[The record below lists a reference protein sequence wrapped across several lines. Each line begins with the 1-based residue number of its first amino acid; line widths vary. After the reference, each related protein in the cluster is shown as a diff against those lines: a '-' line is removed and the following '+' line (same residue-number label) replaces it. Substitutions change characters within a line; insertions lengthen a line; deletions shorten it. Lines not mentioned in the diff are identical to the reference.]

1 MLTVP
6 VKFDV
11 NAGELQAALK
21 QLQDGSQK
29 ALQEILDFNGKKVNI
44 EYNFTSNGSV
54 IAKELSEQEVAIRKA
69 NKAYLQS
76 VGGQQN
82 SVARTKKQ
90 IQVFKKL
97 RDELNQNNPKWKQYS
112 AAVKIAEDKLK
123 KLQGATAGSLDA
135 IRNQRSELVRMRNAV
150 AMNSPEFKKL
160 TLEIKKLDDR
170 FTQTAPKAK
179 SFFSV
184 LGKIAVAQAAFA
196 AVTGT
201 VRSAANALG
210 AFTARAKELEAFNL
224 AVKNVG
230 FTQAETNR
238 IFKQAETTANRLGAP
253 LQQVEKSYKRMIPAL
268 KAVGTSA
275 ADSDKFIAAISARS
289 QTLGLNTEQ
298 SGRLLEAFAQVLSKG
313 KLQAEELN
321 QQISE
326 LDGAFRTQFADALG
340 VSSAALNE
348 LISDSKITADV
359 FVKTVNKMQ
368 NGVDALAKRIKNGT
382 ATIQQLQNAA
392 SNIETKNLESIAK
405 TIEPAIKAFLEI
417 RLAVAEFIKE
427 FKETKTFDFLATT
440 FNQIAKSARTL
451 IDNILKLV
459 LAVSQ
464 LLAPITGL
472 LDGILSLDANFGG
485 LIGILAH
492 VVAGFLVFKGAIIG
506 AMLIGKLKVLVT
518 LTTVAF
524 KGLFVSS
531 KQAAV
536 GMNLATFSTKRL
548 LVGLRALGQAMPF
561 LAIAAGVGMLVNA
574 FRASGKAAQEI
585 RSLYSGTFSELSDAL
600 AETSNKAEKLPANI
614 GKATKTIKKAS
625 AESEYWG
632 GVTKRLAV
640 TLLAVGAATAVI
652 ATGGGALIIGATAQA
667 AVMGSLATKTL
678 LAAGAA
684 GTLAA
689 AYKTQEAAEAKL
701 ADSGRG
707 KAILEQRQEFNDEV
721 KEGIQRVKD
730 LGGEVGMVDFSGFA
744 SGSENLKRL
753 RPVINGLNSAVQ
765 TQIDKNNQI
774 IKQEE
779 EKKLSGKGNIDQIK
793 ATIELKEGEN
803 KQLRAFQVLTK
814 RSVKGLQD
822 ETAARIRNGDAAAK
836 AEASVEQ
843 LQKAQK
849 QLNEEINTDLIE
861 AQTEAIKKYGKEA
874 NAASLLAASNIA
886 AEVVAS
892 ERRTQLA
899 KDDLAVL
906 AKRGKLNE
914 EEIALQRQLT
924 NVVATETQ
932 KQAQLGIDARNAV
945 INAFKAGIA
954 EVDGQVDIILQ
965 SSSKLKGAF
974 DGVSGTFVSG
984 LQAANGL
991 IDEIASRELKG
1002 LEVGSAKRKQIIE
1015 RQLRAQAVTNE
1026 IENRIAVLKL
1036 TTQNKIATSQARI
1049 EQIKLR
1055 NAAKIA
1061 QAEGKSGLA
1070 KAYNEAANQQGLII
1084 QGLGQQFRIEKELL
1098 GIQKAT
1104 KDQKLI
1110 NKGLDEEL
1118 STSAQ
1123 GVANKLNVQLV
1134 SLKEAENK
1142 QKNLIK
1148 LAGDYGTAIAGA
1160 ATDTQNTA
1168 EALQGTS
1175 LENGIE
1181 EAKKITNAL
1190 ENAQGAGDGLNAVMN
1205 AAKDT
1210 MSGGAGEASKIV
1222 GFLEAAVGE
1231 AGELQRI
1238 VLRGG
1243 SARAMGGPVTSG
1255 KQYTVN
1261 DGGGREGF
1269 LSNSGKFSMLPAA
1282 RNMQW
1287 TAPTS
1292 GTVIPANLV
1301 NDFISASSS
1310 EKIQSA
1316 SSGIRPKQ
1324 NPAANTTSDGVSGN
1338 LVKQMTAALTG
1349 SGGNQRITNNVT
1361 IQSQQPVTDASK
1373 IMTNVARMRLRN
1385 GRRI

>member
-29 ALQEILDFNGKKVNI
+29 ALQEILDFNGKKINI

-170 FTQTAPKAK
+170 FTRTTPKAK
-179 SFFSV
+179 SFFGV
-184 LGKIAVAQAAFA
+184 LGRIAVAQTAFA

-201 VRSAANALG
+201 FRSAANAFG

-224 AVKNVG
+224 AIRNVG

-359 FVKTVNKMQ
+359 FVETVNKMQ
-368 NGVDALAKRIKNGT
+368 NGVDALAKRIENGT

-427 FKETKTFDFLATT
+427 FKQTKTFDFLATT

-451 IDNILKLV
+451 IDNTLKLV
-459 LAVSQ
+459 LAISQ

-472 LDGILSLDANFGG
+472 LDGILRLDANFGG
-485 LIGILAH
+485 LIGVLAH
-492 VVAGFLVFKGAIIG
+492 VAAGFLVFKAAIIG
-506 AMLIGKLKVLVT
+506 TMFIGKLKVLVT
-518 LTTVAF
+518 LTTVAL
-524 KGLFVSS
+524 KSLATSGKLS
-531 KQAAV
+531 AV
-536 GMNLATFSTKRL
+536 GMNMSTASAKRL
-548 LVGLRALGQAMPF
+548 AVGLRALKKAVPF
-561 LAIAAGVGMLVNA
+561 LAIAAGIGLIVNA
-574 FRASGKAAQEI
+574 FRASAKGAAEVKSAYSSSFDSLSESLEEVSTAAKKAPP
-585 RSLYSGTFSELSDAL
+585 TL
-600 AETSNKAEKLPANI
+600 AE
-614 GKATKTIKKAS
+614 ATQSVEQVADSAS
-625 AESEYWG
+625 FAG
-632 GVTKRLAV
+632 GAW
-640 TLLAVGAATAVI
+640 TLLGTGIIAVGVAAATA
-652 ATGGGALIIGATAQA
+652 ATGGLALVAIAATTAAAAAAAGAKANEELQKSGRGRQLIKSTKEYNALVSLAESKAKGLGAAIGAT
-667 AVMGSLATKTL
+667 
-678 LAAGAA
+678 
-684 GTLAA
+684 
-689 AYKTQEAAEAKL
+689 
-701 ADSGRG
+701 
-707 KAILEQRQEFNDEV
+707 
-721 KEGIQRVKD
+721 
-730 LGGEVGMVDFSGFA
+730 DFSNFA
-744 SGSENLKRL
+744 SGSENLEQL
-753 RPVINGLNSAVQ
+753 GILYSA
-765 TQIDKNNQI
+765 TSKN
-774 IKQEE
+774 IKER
-779 EKKLSGKGNIDQIK
+779 I
-793 ATIELKEGEN
+793 ATN
-803 KQLRAFQVLTK
+803 KQLIATERDREKVNEAVITK
-814 RSVKGLQD
+814 LEAENVQLAEKGRLAAASEKAIQD
-822 ETAARIRNGDAAAK
+822 ETAARIRNGDANATAA
-836 AEASVEQ
+836 ASAEQ

-874 NAASLLAASNIA
+874 NAASLIGASNIA

-892 ERRTQLA
+892 EQRTKNA
-899 KDDLAVL
+899 KEHLAVL

-945 INAFKAGIA
+945 IDAFKAGIA

-965 SSSKLKGAF
+965 SSSRLKGAF
-974 DGVSGTFVSG
+974 DGISGTFVSG

-1015 RQLRAQAVTNE
+1015 RQLRAQALTNE

-1049 EQIKLR
+1049 EQIRLR
-1055 NAAKIA
+1055 NLAKIA

-1070 KAYNEAANQQGLII
+1070 KAYSEAATQQGLII
-1084 QGLGQQFRIEKELL
+1084 QGLGQQFVIEKELL
-1098 GIQKAT
+1098 GITKAT

-1110 NKGLDEEL
+1110 SKGIDEKL

-1123 GVANKLNVQLV
+1123 GVANKLDVQLV
-1134 SLKEAENK
+1134 SLKEAEK
-1142 QKNLIK
+1142 KRKNLIK
-1148 LAGDYGTAIAGA
+1148 LAGDYGTAIAEA
-1160 ATDTQNTA
+1160 ATDSQDTA

-1175 LENGIE
+1175 LENGVEGAE
-1181 EAKKITNAL
+1181 EITKAL
-1190 ENAQGAGDGLNAVMN
+1190 DNAQGAGEGLESVMDAV
-1205 AAKDT
+1205 KDT
-1210 MSGGAGEASKIV
+1210 MSGGADEANKIV
-1222 GFLEAAVGE
+1222 GFLRKSVSEANK
-1231 AGELQRI
+1231 LQRI
-1238 VLRGG
+1238 VLESG
-1243 SARAMGGPVTSG
+1243 SRRAMGGPVTSG

-1282 RNMQW
+1282 RNIKW

-1361 IQSQQPVTDASK
+1361 IQSQQPVTDASQ

>member
-29 ALQEILDFNGKKVNI
+29 ALQEILDFNGKKINI

-90 IQVFKKL
+90 IQAFKKL

-112 AAVKIAEDKLK
+112 AAVKIAEDKLR

-135 IRNQRSELVRMRNAV
+135 IRNQRSELVKMRNAV

-170 FTQTAPKAK
+170 FSQTTPKAK
-179 SFFSV
+179 NFFSV
-184 LGKIAVAQAAFA
+184 LGKVALAQNAFN

-201 VRSAANALG
+201 IRSATNAFG
-210 AFTARAKELEAFNL
+210 AFVSRAKELEAFNL
-224 AVKNVG
+224 AIRNVG
-230 FTQAETNR
+230 FSQGEANR

-359 FVKTVNKMQ
+359 FVETVNKMQ
-368 NGVDALAKRIKNGT
+368 NGVDALAERIKNGT
-382 ATIQQLQNAA
+382 ATIQQLQNVA

-427 FKETKTFDFLATT
+427 FKQTKTFDFLATT

-451 IDNILKLV
+451 IDNTLKLV
-459 LAVSQ
+459 LAFSQ

-492 VVAGFLVFKGAIIG
+492 VVAGFLAFKAAIVG
-506 AMLIGKLKVLVT
+506 VMFIGKLKVLVT
-518 LTTVAF
+518 LTTVAL
-524 KGLFVSS
+524 KGLGTAG
-531 KQAAV
+531 KQSAL
-536 GMNLATFSTKRL
+536 GMNMSTASAKRL
-548 LVGLRALGQAMPF
+548 AVGLRALKKAMPF
-561 LAIAAGVGMLVNA
+561 LAIAAGIGAIVNA
-574 FRASGKAAQEI
+574 FTASAKGAKEI
-585 RSLYSGTFSELSDAL
+585 ETAYSGSFDALSDGLKKVATETKKTPQL
-600 AETSNKAEKLPANI
+600 VKKTTQSIEQSSKSAETAGAFYTAFTVSIIAA
-614 GKATKTIKKAS
+614 GVAAATVAT
-625 AESEYWG
+625 G
-632 GVTKRLAV
+632 GVA
-640 TLLAVGAATAVI
+640 LLAIGLTTAAASAATA
-652 ATGGGALIIGATAQA
+652 
-667 AVMGSLATKTL
+667 
-678 LAAGAA
+678 
-684 GTLAA
+684 
-689 AYKTQEAAEAKL
+689 AKANEEL
-701 ADSGRG
+701 QKSGRG
-707 KAILEQRQEFNDEV
+707 RELIKQTEKFNKGLSTV
-721 KEGIQRVKD
+721 TNTAKG
-730 LGGEVGMVDFSGFA
+730 LGGEIGTIDFSRFA
-744 SGSENLKRL
+744 KGSKNLEILGGAYK
-753 RPVINGLNSAVQ
+753 AV
-765 TQIDKNNQI
+765 
-774 IKQEE
+774 
-779 EKKLSGKGNIDQIK
+779 SSSV
-793 ATIELKEGEN
+793 KERIAEN
-803 KQLRAFQVLTK
+803 KQLIATE
-814 RSVKGLQD
+814 KGREKVNQAVIDKLKAENVQLEEKGKLAEASQKALQD
-822 ETAARIRNGDAAAK
+822 EIAARIRSGDANEKAK
-836 AEASVEQ
+836 ASVEQ

-874 NAASLLAASNIA
+874 NAASLIAASNIA

-892 ERRTQLA
+892 EQRTKLA
-899 KDDLAVL
+899 KDDLAIL

-914 EEIALQRQLT
+914 EEIALQRKLT

-932 KQAQLGIDARNAV
+932 KQAQLGVDARNAV
-945 INAFKAGIA
+945 IDAFKAGIA
-954 EVDGQVDIILQ
+954 EVDGQVDVILQ
-965 SSSKLKGAF
+965 SSSRLKGAF
-974 DGVSGTFVSG
+974 DGISGTFVSG

-1002 LEVGSAKRKQIIE
+1002 LEVGSAKRRRIIE
-1015 RQLRAQAVTNE
+1015 RQLKAQALTNE

-1049 EQIKLR
+1049 EQLR
-1055 NAAKIA
+1055 LRSAAKVA

-1070 KAYNEAANQQGLII
+1070 SALNEAANQQGLII
-1084 QGLGQQFRIEKELL
+1084 QGLNKQFVIEKELL

-1110 NKGLDEEL
+1110 NQGLDEKL
-1118 STSAQ
+1118 SSSAQ
-1123 GVANKLNVQLV
+1123 GVANKLDVQLV
-1134 SLKEAENK
+1134 SLKDAEGK
-1142 QKNLIK
+1142 QKKLIK
-1148 LAGDYGTAIAGA
+1148 LAGDYGTAIGKA
-1160 ATDTQNTA
+1160 ATQSQDTA

-1175 LENGIE
+1175 LDKGVEG
-1181 EAKKITNAL
+1181 AKDIANAL
-1190 ENAQGAGDGLNAVMN
+1190 DNAEGAGDGLKTVMEAV
-1205 AAKDT
+1205 KDT
-1210 MSGGAGEASKIV
+1210 MSGGAGEANKIV
-1222 GFLEAAVGE
+1222 GFLKASVTE
-1231 AGELQRI
+1231 AGKLQRI
-1238 VLRGG
+1238 VL
-1243 SARAMGGPVTSG
+1243 SSAPARAMGGPVTSG

-1282 RNMQW
+1282 RNMKW

-1292 GTVIPANLV
+1292 GTVIPASLV
-1301 NDFISASSS
+1301 SDFISASSS

-1316 SSGIRPKQ
+1316 SSGIKPKQ
-1324 NPAANTTSDGVSGN
+1324 SLASNTTSEGVSGN

>member
-29 ALQEILDFNGKKVNI
+29 ALQGILDFNGKKINI
-44 EYNFTSNGSV
+44 DYIFTSNGSV
-54 IAKELSEQEVAIRKA
+54 IAKELSEQEVAIKKA
-69 NKAYLQS
+69 NKAFSQS
-76 VGGQQN
+76 VGGQKN

-97 RDELNQNNPKWKQYS
+97 RDEINQNNPKWKQYS
-112 AAVKIAEDKLK
+112 AAVKIAEDKLR
-123 KLQGATAGSLDA
+123 KLQGATSGSLDA

-150 AMNSPEFKKL
+150 ALNSPEFNKL
-160 TLEIKKLDDR
+160 TLSIKKLDDR
-170 FTQTAPKAK
+170 LKQATPTAKN
-179 SFFSV
+179 FFSV
-184 LGKIAVAQAAFA
+184 LGRIAVAQAAFA

-201 VRSAANALG
+201 FRSAANALG
-210 AFTARAKELEAFNL
+210 AFTARTKELQAFNL
-224 AVKNVG
+224 AIRNVG
-230 FTQAETNR
+230 FNQAETNR

-368 NGVDALAKRIKNGT
+368 NGVDALAKRIEKGT
-382 ATIQQLQNAA
+382 ATIQQLQNVA

-427 FKETKTFDFLATT
+427 FKQTKTFDFLATT
-440 FNQIAKSARTL
+440 FNQIAKTARTL
-451 IDNILKLV
+451 IDNTLKLV
-459 LAVSQ
+459 LAISQ

-472 LDGILSLDANFGG
+472 LDGILSLDNNFGG
-485 LIGILAH
+485 LIGVLAH
-492 VVAGFLVFKGAIIG
+492 VVVALLALKAAIVG
-506 AMLIGKLKVLVT
+506 AMLLGKFKVLVT
-518 LTTVAF
+518 LTTIAL
-524 KGLFVSS
+524 KSLGTTS
-531 KQAAV
+531 KLTSI
-536 GMNLATFSTKRL
+536 GINMSTMSVKRL
-548 LVGLRALGQAMPF
+548 MVGLRALGKAIPF
-561 LAIAAGVGMLVNA
+561 LAIVAGIGSIVNA
-574 FRASGKAAQEI
+574 FRASGKAAEEV
-585 RSLYSGTFSELSDAL
+585 RSLYSGTFNELRDAL
-600 AETSNKAEKLPANI
+600 DQTSNKAKELPANI
-614 GKATKTIKKAS
+614 GKATKTIKQAS
-625 AESEYWG
+625 DASGFWG
-632 GVTKRLAV
+632 TAAAALAV
-640 TLLAVGAATAVI
+640 GLLAVGAATAVI
-652 ATGGGALIIGATAQA
+652 ATGGGALIIGAAAQA
-667 AVMGSLATKTL
+667 AVMGSLATKTA
-678 LAAGAA
+678 LAAAAA
-684 GTLAA
+684 GTLAV
-689 AYKTQEAAEAKL
+689 AYKAQEAAEAKL
-701 ADSGRG
+701 ANSGRG
-707 KAILEQRQEFNDEV
+707 KAILEQRQEFNDEI

-744 SGSENLKRL
+744 SGSENLERL
-753 RPVINGLNSAVQ
+753 RPVINGINSEVQ

-779 EKKLSGKGNIDQIK
+779 EKKLSGKGNIEQIE
-793 ATIELKEGEN
+793 ATIELKKGEN
-803 KQLRAFQVLTK
+803 KQLKAFQVLTT

-822 ETAARIRNGDAAAK
+822 ETAARIRNGDAHETAK
-836 AEASVEQ
+836 ASAEQ
-843 LQKAQK
+843 LAKAQK
-849 QLNEEINTDLIE
+849 QLNEGINTDLIE
-861 AQTEAIKKYGKEA
+861 AQTDAIKKYGKEA
-874 NAASLLAASNIA
+874 NAASLIGASNIA
-886 AEVVAS
+886 AEVVSS

-899 KDDLAVL
+899 KDHLAVL

-914 EEIALQRQLT
+914 EEIAFQDKLT
-924 NVVATETQ
+924 NKVATETQ
-932 KQAQLGIDARNAV
+932 KRAQLEMDARNAV
-945 INAFKAGIA
+945 IDAFKTGIA
-954 EVDGQVDIILQ
+954 EVDGQVDVITQ
-965 SSSKLKGAF
+965 SAGKLKSSF
-974 DGVSGTFVSG
+974 DGITSSFVSG

-991 IDEIASRELKG
+991 INEIASREIEG
-1002 LEVGSAKRKQIIE
+1002 LEVGSKKRRQIIE
-1015 RQLRAQAVTNE
+1015 RQLKAQKLTNE
-1026 IENRIAVLKL
+1026 IENRIAVLRL

-1049 EQIKLR
+1049 EQIRLT

-1070 KAYNEAANQQGLII
+1070 TALSEAANQQGLIV
-1084 QGLGQQFRIEKELL
+1084 QGLGQQFKIEKELL

-1110 NKGLDEEL
+1110 NKGIDEKI

-1123 GVANKLNVQLV
+1123 GVAKKLNVQLV
-1134 SLKEAENK
+1134 SLEKAEQK
-1142 QKNLIK
+1142 RKNLIK
-1148 LAGDYGTAIAGA
+1148 FAGDYGNAIGKA
-1160 ATDTQNTA
+1160 AIKSQETA

-1175 LENGIE
+1175 LDKGVE
-1181 EAKKITNAL
+1181 EAKQITNAL
-1190 ENAQGAGDGLNAVMN
+1190 GNAKGAGDGLQSVMKAV
-1205 AAKDT
+1205 KDT
-1210 MSGGAGEASKIV
+1210 MSGGADEANKIV
-1222 GFLEAAVGE
+1222 GFLRTSVSE
-1231 AGELQRI
+1231 AGKLQRI
-1238 VLRGG
+1238 VLTGAP
-1243 SARAMGGPVTSG
+1243 ARAMGGPVNSG

-1282 RNMQW
+1282 RNMKW

-1292 GTVIPANLV
+1292 GTVIPASLV
-1301 NDFISASSS
+1301 NDFISASASQ
-1310 EKIQSA
+1310 KIQAA
-1316 SSGIRPKQ
+1316 STAVRPKQ
-1324 NPAANTTSDGVSGN
+1324 NISAGATSEAVSGN

>member
-29 ALQEILDFNGKKVNI
+29 ALQEILDFNGKKINI
-44 EYNFTSNGSV
+44 EYNFTSNGSL
-54 IAKELSEQEVAIRKA
+54 IAKELTEQEVAIRKA

-112 AAVKIAEDKLK
+112 AAVKIAEDKLR

-135 IRNQRSELVRMRNAV
+135 IRNQRSELVKMRNAV

-160 TLEIKKLDDR
+160 TLQIKKLDDR
-170 FTQTAPKAK
+170 FSQTTPKAK

-184 LGKIAVAQAAFA
+184 LGRIAVAQAAFA

-201 VRSAANALG
+201 IRSAANALG

-224 AVKNVG
+224 AIKNVG
-230 FTQAETNR
+230 FSQGEANR

-275 ADSDKFIAAISARS
+275 ANSDKFIAAISARS

-359 FVKTVNKMQ
+359 FVETVNKMQ
-368 NGVDALAKRIKNGT
+368 NGVDALAERIKNGT
-382 ATIQQLQNAA
+382 ATIQQLQNVA

-427 FKETKTFDFLATT
+427 FKQTKTFDFLATT

-451 IDNILKLV
+451 IDNTLKLV

-492 VVAGFLVFKGAIIG
+492 VAAGFLLTKGVI
-506 AMLIGKLKVLVT
+506 
-518 LTTVAF
+518 VAF
-524 KGLFVSS
+524 ATVTIKLVGAAKIAKIALLGLGKSGKVS
-531 KQAAV
+531 AL
-536 GMNLATFSTKRL
+536 GMNLSRVSAKKL
-548 LVGLRALGQAMPF
+548 EIGLKALKKAIPF
-561 LAIAAGVGMLVNA
+561 LGIAAGIGILVNA
-574 FRASGKAAQEI
+574 FRASAKGAAEVKSAYKGSFDSLSESLEEVSTAAKKAPPTLAEATQSVEQVAD
-585 RSLYSGTFSELSDAL
+585 SASSAGGAWTAL
-600 AETSNKAEKLPANI
+600 ALGFTAAGVAAAVFL
-614 GKATKTIKKAS
+614 T
-625 AESEYWG
+625 G
-632 GVTKRLAV
+632 GVAL
-640 TLLAVGAATAVI
+640 VGV
-652 ATGGGALIIGATAQA
+652 
-667 AVMGSLATKTL
+667 

-684 GTLAA
+684 AA
-689 AYKTQEAAEAKL
+689 AAGAKANEEL
-701 ADSGRG
+701 QKSGRG
-707 KAILEQRQEFNDEV
+707 RQLIKSTKEYNTLVSQAESKA
-721 KEGIQRVKD
+721 KG
-730 LGGEVGMVDFSGFA
+730 LGAAIGATDFSNFA
-744 SGSENLKRL
+744 SGSENLEQLGKL
-753 RPVINGLNSAVQ
+753 YSA
-765 TQIDKNNQI
+765 TSKN
-774 IKQEE
+774 IKER
-779 EKKLSGKGNIDQIK
+779 I
-793 ATIELKEGEN
+793 ATN
-803 KQLRAFQVLTK
+803 KQLIATERGREKVNEAVITKLEAENVQLAEKGQRAAA
-814 RSVKGLQD
+814 SVKAIQD
-822 ETAARIRNGDAAAK
+822 ETAARIRNGDANEMAK
-836 AEASVEQ
+836 ASAEQ
-843 LQKAQK
+843 LAKAQK

-861 AQTEAIKKYGKEA
+861 AQTKAIKKYGKEA

-892 ERRTQLA
+892 EQRTEIA
-899 KDDLAVL
+899 KDQLAVL

-914 EEIALQRQLT
+914 EEIALQRKLT
-924 NVVATETQ
+924 NVVATEAN

-945 INAFKAGIA
+945 IDAFKTGIA
-954 EVDGQVDIILQ
+954 EVDAQVDVIAQ
-965 SSSKLKGAF
+965 SAGKLKSSF
-974 DGVSGTFVSG
+974 DGITGTFVTG

-1015 RQLRAQAVTNE
+1015 RQLKAQALTNE
-1026 IENRIAVLKL
+1026 IENRIAVIKL

-1049 EQIKLR
+1049 EQIRLR

-1061 QAEGKSGLA
+1061 QAEGNSGLA

-1110 NKGLDEEL
+1110 SKGLDEKL
-1118 STSAQ
+1118 SASAQ
-1123 GVANKLNVQLV
+1123 GVANKLDVQLV
-1134 SLKEAENK
+1134 SQK
-1142 QKNLIK
+1142 QAIQKQEKLIR
-1148 LAGDYGTAIAGA
+1148 LAGDYGTAIGKA
-1160 ATDTQNTA
+1160 ATESQDTA
-1168 EALQGTS
+1168 EALQETS
-1175 LENGIE
+1175 LENGVE
-1181 EAKKITNAL
+1181 GAKQITNAL
-1190 ENAQGAGDGLNAVMN
+1190 DNAKGAGDGLETVMEAV
-1205 AAKDT
+1205 KDT
-1210 MSGGAGEASKIV
+1210 MSGGADEANKIV
-1222 GFLEAAVGE
+1222 GFLRASVGE
-1231 AGELQRI
+1231 AGKLQRI
-1238 VLRGG
+1238 VLESG
-1243 SARAMGGPVTSG
+1243 SRRAMGGPVTSG

-1282 RNMQW
+1282 RNMKW

-1316 SSGIRPKQ
+1316 SSGIKPKQ
-1324 NPAANTTSDGVSGN
+1324 SLASNTTSEGVSGN

>member
-29 ALQEILDFNGKKVNI
+29 ALQEILDFNGKKINI

-170 FTQTAPKAK
+170 FTQTTPKAK

-184 LGKIAVAQAAFA
+184 LGRIAVAQAAFA

-224 AVKNVG
+224 AIRNVG

-359 FVKTVNKMQ
+359 FVETVNKMQ

-382 ATIQQLQNAA
+382 ATIQQLQNVV

-440 FNQIAKSARTL
+440 FNQIAKAARTL

-492 VVAGFLVFKGAIIG
+492 VAAGFLLIKGVIVG
-506 AMLIGKLKVLVT
+506 
-518 LTTVAF
+518 F
-524 KGLFVSS
+524 
-531 KQAAV
+531 AAV
-536 GMNLATFSTKRL
+536 TIKLVVAAKLAKIELLKLGKAGKVSALGMNLSAASAKRL
-548 LVGLRALGQAMPF
+548 AVGLRALKKAVPF
-561 LAIAAGVGMLVNA
+561 LAIAAGIGLIVNA
-574 FRASGKAAQEI
+574 FRASGKAADEVKSAYKGSFDGLSESLKEI
-585 RSLYSGTFSELSDAL
+585 STEA
-600 AETSNKAEKLPANI
+600 
-614 GKATKTIKKAS
+614 KKAPLSLAQVTQSVEQAADS
-625 AESEYWG
+625 ASFS
-632 GVTKRLAV
+632 
-640 TLLAVGAATAVI
+640 
-652 ATGGGALIIGATAQA
+652 GGAWTALG
-667 AVMGSLATKTL
+667 VGIV
-678 LAAGAA
+678 AAGAA
-684 GTLAA
+684 AATVATGGLALLAIAGTTAAAA
-689 AYKTQEAAEAKL
+689 AYAGAKANKEL
-701 ADSGRG
+701 EKSGRG
-707 KAILEQRQEFNDEV
+707 RQLIKSTKEFNALLSQAES
-721 KEGIQRVKD
+721 KAKG
-730 LGGEVGMVDFSGFA
+730 LGGAIGTTDFSNFA
-744 SGSENLKRL
+744 SGSKNLEQLGKVYSATTKEVKERIATNKRL
-753 RPVINGLNSAVQ
+753 IETEEGREEVNQAV
-765 TQIDKNNQI
+765 IDKLKAENVQL
-774 IKQEE
+774 E
-779 EKKLSGKGNIDQIK
+779 EKGLL
-793 ATIELKEGEN
+793 A
-803 KQLRAFQVLTK
+803 AA
-814 RSVKGLQD
+814 SVKAIQD
-822 ETAARIRNGDAAAK
+822 ENAARIRNGDATATAA
-836 AEASVEQ
+836 ASAEQ

-849 QLNEEINTDLIE
+849 QLNEEINIDLIE

-874 NAASLLAASNIA
+874 NAASLIGASNIA

-892 ERRTQLA
+892 EQRTKNA
-899 KDDLAVL
+899 EEHLAVL

-914 EEIALQRQLT
+914 EEIALQRNLT
-924 NVVATETQ
+924 NVVAAETQ

-945 INAFKAGIA
+945 IDAFKAGIA

-965 SSSKLKGAF
+965 SSSRLKGAF
-974 DGVSGTFVSG
+974 DGVSGTLVSG

-991 IDEIASRELKG
+991 IDEIASREIRG
-1002 LEVGSAKRKQIIE
+1002 LEVGSEKRKQIIE

-1026 IENRIAVLKL
+1026 IENRIAALKL
-1036 TTQNKIATSQARI
+1036 TTQNKIATSQAKI

-1061 QAEGKSGLA
+1061 QAEGNSGLA
-1070 KAYNEAANQQGLII
+1070 RAYNEAATAQGLII
-1084 QGLGQQFRIEKELL
+1084 QGLGQQFRLEKEML
-1098 GIQKAT
+1098 GMEKAR
-1104 KDQKLI
+1104 KDQKII
-1110 NKGLDEEL
+1110 NKGLDEEI

-1123 GVANKLNVQLV
+1123 GVANKLDVQLV
-1134 SLKEAENK
+1134 SLGKAENRL
-1142 QKNLIK
+1142 KNLIK
-1148 LAGDYGTAIAGA
+1148 LGGNYGTAIAKA
-1160 ATDTQNTA
+1160 AIDSQDTA

-1175 LENGIE
+1175 LENGVEGAIE
-1181 EAKKITNAL
+1181 ITNAL
-1190 ENAQGAGDGLNAVMN
+1190 DNAQGASEGLRTVMD

-1210 MSGGAGEASKIV
+1210 MSEGATEASKIV

-1373 IMTNVARMRLRN
+1373 IMTNVARMRLRS
-1385 GRRI
+1385 GRRF